1 MIQEILID
9 MYSKGNKCTG
19 FKINVFFILFL
30 YFMRQPG
37 CTHGT
42 TREKKKA
49 QSVEITFC
57 KCDWHI
63 WQGRWEDVND
73 RELDPNFLY

>member
-42 TREKKKA
+42 TREKKKRKE
-49 QSVEITFC
+49 SKKRYV
-57 KCDWHI
+57 
-63 WQGRWEDVND
+63 
-73 RELDPNFLY
+73 